1 MRYYYDYGDSK
12 MTTRSQPLERR
23 SATRVIFAAATA
35 LLFAL
40 MTASVAEMQAKQPYD
55 RDKLLRVVQLNALPT
70 SEVVQAIQQRGV
82 DFRMTS
88 DIESQFLQAGARPEV
103 IDAIRSNYR
112 GGSSPPPPNNPPN
125 NPSNNPRAS
134 ANVPAGPPLAK
145 NEIIT
150 LLQSGVATTRV
161 EQFVEARGVNF
172 SITPQI
178 AREIKEAGG
187 NNALIGAITAKAS
200 EPPPTAPSRPGPARP
215 APAGPDYD
223 DLTDKAYAAMQANN
237 TNGAIRLLQQA
248 ITFEPSRPQA
258 YGLLGFAQL
267 YGNNDVVAAERSMR
281 AAIEHGGGAPFRV
294 FHDHDKFFNTF
305 CKGSLFVT
313 RTNITFKADDGN
325 HTFEA
330 TRADIKEAKI
340 NGFVG
345 AQYNAYHLK
354 VGAGKGETY
363 NFAPFNRQKSE
374 ANLVISLIQS
384 YQ

>member
-1 MRYYYDYGDSK
+1 
-12 MTTRSQPLERR
+12 MTTRSKNLTCF
-23 SATRVIFAAATA
+23 SATRVIFAAAA
-35 LLFAL
+35 AIVFAM
-40 MTASVAEMQAKQPYD
+40 MTASVAEMQGKQPYD
-55 RDKLLRVVQLNALPT
+55 KDKLLRVVQLNALPT

-88 DIESQFLQAGARPEV
+88 DIESQFRGAGARPEV
-103 IDAIRSNYR
+103 IDAIRGNYR
-112 GGSSPPPPNNPPN
+112 AAASSPPPSAPPSNPP
-125 NPSNNPRAS
+125 SNPRPS
-134 ANVPAGPPLAK
+134 SSVPAGPPLAK

-150 LLQSGVATTRV
+150 LLQSGVPTTKV
-161 EQFVEARGVNF
+161 EQFVEVRGVSF

-200 EPPPTAPSRPGPARP
+200 EPPPAQPGRTGPASRPV
-215 APAGPDYD
+215 PAGPDYD
-223 DLTDKAYAAMQANN
+223 DLTDKAVAAMQANN
-237 TNGAIRLLQQA
+237 TYSAIRLLQQA
-248 ITFEPSRPQA
+248 VAVDSSKPQA

-267 YGNNDVVAAERSMR
+267 YGSKDIMAAERSMR
-281 AAIEHGGGAPFRV
+281 AAIERGGGAPFRV
-294 FHDHDKFFNTF
+294 YHDHDKFFNTF
-305 CKGSLFVT
+305 CQGSLFVSK
-313 RTNITFKADDGN
+313 RNVTFRADDGN

-330 TRADIKEAKI
+330 TRQDIKEAKL

-345 AQYNAYHLK
+345 AQYGAYHLK